1 MFLLVILGHLSII
14 LSLIISYIKPEIN
27 MYVPMNIVF
36 ITIILILVINLNKMI
51 NQCVSELKF
60 FNNEETNF
68 IRSIAKQAFL
78 QKRIDTLGSIYSL
91 FTLTVTFIPFII
103 IGFMAGLYVATTLY
117 MLIRIFRMFIIYR
130 HRNILISLL
139 QYSNYFNA

>member
-27 MYVPMNIVF
+27 MYVPMNIAF
-36 ITIILILVINLNKMI
+36 ITTIVILVISLNRMI
-51 NQCVSELKF
+51 NWYIKELKF
-60 FNNEETNF
+60 FNKEETDF
-68 IRSIAKQAFL
+68 VKSIAKQALL
-78 QKRIDTLGSIYSL
+78 QKRIDTLGNMYSL

-103 IGFMAGLYVATTLY
+103 IGLMYGLNVATTLY

-130 HRNILISLL
+130 HRNNLILLL
-139 QYSNYFNA
+139 QYPYYFNA

>member
-27 MYVPMNIVF
+27 MYVPMNIAF

-60 FNNEETNF
+60 FNNEESNF
-68 IRSIAKQAFL
+68 VRSIAKQAFL
-78 QKRIDTLGSIYSL
+78 QKRIDTLGSMYSL

-103 IGFMAGLYVATTLY
+103 IGFMDGLYVATTLY

-139 QYSNYFNA
+139 QHSNYFNA

>member
-14 LSLIISYIKPEIN
+14 LSLIISHIKPEIN
-27 MYVPMNIVF
+27 MYVPMNIAF
-36 ITIILILVINLNKMI
+36 ITIILILVINLNKII

-60 FNNEETNF
+60 FNNEESNF
-68 IRSIAKQAFL
+68 VRSIAKQAFL
-78 QKRIDTLGSIYSL
+78 QKRIDTLGSMYSL
-91 FTLTVTFIPFII
+91 FTLIVTFIPFII
-103 IGFMAGLYVATTLY
+103 IGFMNELYVATTLY

-139 QYSNYFNA
+139 QHSNYFNA

>member
-1 MFLLVILGHLSII
+1 MFLLVILGHLSLI

-27 MYVPMNIVF
+27 MYVPMNIAF
-36 ITIILILVINLNKMI
+36 ITIIVILVTNLNKMI
-51 NQCVSELKF
+51 NQCIKELKF
-60 FNNEETNF
+60 FNKEETDF
-68 IRSIAKQAFL
+68 VKSIAKQALL
-78 QKRIDTLGSIYSL
+78 QKRIDTLGNMYSL

-103 IGFMAGLYVATTLY
+103 IGLMYGLYIATTLY

-130 HRNILISLL
+130 HRNNLISLL

>member
-1 MFLLVILGHLSII
+1 MILLYILGHLSII

-27 MYVPMNIVF
+27 MYVPMNIAF
-36 ITIILILVINLNKMI
+36 ITIIVILVTDLNRVK
-51 NQCVSELKF
+51 NQCIEELKF
-60 FNNEETNF
+60 FNKEETDF
-68 IRSIAKQAFL
+68 VKSIAKQALL
-78 QKRIDTLGSIYSL
+78 QKRIDTLDNMYSL

-103 IGFMAGLYVATTLY
+103 IGLMYGLYVATTLY

-130 HRNILISLL
+130 HRNNLISLL

>member
-27 MYVPMNIVF
+27 MYVPMNIIF
-36 ITIILILVINLNKMI
+36 ITVIVILVIDLNRI
-51 NQCVSELKF
+51 VNQCVKDLKF
-60 FNNEETNF
+60 FNKEETDF
-68 IRSIAKQAFL
+68 VKSIAKQAFL
-78 QKRIDTLGSIYSL
+78 HKRIDTLGSMCSL

-103 IGFMAGLYVATTLY
+103 IGLMYGLYIATTLY

-130 HRNILISLL
+130 HRNQLISITTASCL
-139 QYSNYFNA
+139 F

>member
-27 MYVPMNIVF
+27 MYVPMNIAF
-36 ITIILILVINLNKMI
+36 ITIIVILVTNLNRMI
-51 NQCVSELKF
+51 NQCIKELKF
-60 FNNEETNF
+60 FNKKETDF
-68 IRSIAKQAFL
+68 VKSIAKQAFL
-78 QKRIDTLGSIYSL
+78 QKRIDTLGSMCSL
-91 FTLTVTFIPFII
+91 FTLTITFIPFII
-103 IGFMAGLYVATTLY
+103 IGLMYGLYIATTLY

-130 HRNILISLL
+130 HRNNLISLL

>member
-1 MFLLVILGHLSII
+1 MFLLVILGHLSLI

-27 MYVPMNIVF
+27 MYVPMNIAF
-36 ITIILILVINLNKMI
+36 ITIIVILVTNLNRMI
-51 NQCVSELKF
+51 NQCIKELKF
-60 FNNEETNF
+60 FNKEETDF
-68 IRSIAKQAFL
+68 IKSTIKQTFL
-78 QKRIDTLGSIYSL
+78 QKRIDTLGNMYSL

-103 IGFMAGLYVATTLY
+103 IGLMYGLYIATTLY

-130 HRNILISLL
+130 HRHLLISLS

>member
-1 MFLLVILGHLSII
+1 MFLLVILGHLSLI

-27 MYVPMNIVF
+27 MYVPMNIIF
-36 ITIILILVINLNKMI
+36 ITVIVILVTNLNRMI
-51 NQCVSELKF
+51 NQCIKELKF
-60 FNNEETNF
+60 FNKEETDF
-68 IRSIAKQAFL
+68 IKSTIKQTFL
-78 QKRIDTLGSIYSL
+78 QKRIDTLGNMYSL

-103 IGFMAGLYVATTLY
+103 VGFMDGLYIATTLY

-130 HRNILISLL
+130 HRNNLISLL

>member
-27 MYVPMNIVF
+27 MYVTMNIAF
-36 ITIILILVINLNKMI
+36 ITISIILVISLNRLLG
-51 NQCVSELKF
+51 QCIKDWEF
-60 FNNEETNF
+60 FNRKETDF
-68 IRSIAKQAFL
+68 VKSIAKQAFL
-78 QKRIDTLGSIYSL
+78 QKRIDTLGNMYSL
-91 FTLTVTFIPFII
+91 FTLTITFIPFII
-103 IGFMAGLYVATTLY
+103 IGFMNELYIATALY

-130 HRNILISLL
+130 QRNILISLL

>member
-27 MYVPMNIVF
+27 MYVPMNIAF
-36 ITIILILVINLNKMI
+36 ITIIVILVTNINRI
-51 NQCVSELKF
+51 VNQYIKELKF
-60 FNNEETNF
+60 FNKKETDFVKSN
-68 IRSIAKQAFL
+68 AKQAFL
-78 QKRIDTLGSIYSL
+78 QKRIDALDNVYSL
-91 FTLTVTFIPFII
+91 FALTLTFIPFII
-103 IGFMAGLYVATTLY
+103 IGLMYGLYIATTLY

>member
-27 MYVPMNIVF
+27 MYVPMNIAF
-36 ITIILILVINLNKMI
+36 ITIIVILVTNLNRMM
-51 NQCVSELKF
+51 NQCIKELKF
-60 FNNEETNF
+60 FNKEETDF
-68 IRSIAKQAFL
+68 VKSIAKQAFL
-78 QKRIDTLGSIYSL
+78 QKRIDTLGSMCSL
-91 FTLTVTFIPFII
+91 FTLTITFIPFII
-103 IGFMAGLYVATTLY
+103 IGLMYGLYIATTLY

-130 HRNILISLL
+130 HRNNLTSLL

>member
-1 MFLLVILGHLSII
+1 MFLLVILDHLSII

-27 MYVPMNIVF
+27 MYVPMNIAF
-36 ITIILILVINLNKMI
+36 ITIIVILVTNINRMI
-51 NQCVSELKF
+51 NQCIKELKF
-60 FNNEETNF
+60 FNKEETDF
-68 IRSIAKQAFL
+68 IKSTVKQTIL
-78 QKRIDTLGSIYSL
+78 QKSINTLGNMYSL

-103 IGFMAGLYVATTLY
+103 IGLMYGLNVATTLY

-130 HRNILISLL
+130 HRNNLISLL

>member
-27 MYVPMNIVF
+27 MYVPMNIAF
-36 ITIILILVINLNKMI
+36 ITIIVILVTNLNRMK
-51 NQCVSELKF
+51 NQYIKELKF
-60 FNNEETNF
+60 FNKEETDF
-68 IRSIAKQAFL
+68 VKSIAKQAFL
-78 QKRIDTLGSIYSL
+78 QKRIDTLGNMYSL

-103 IGFMAGLYVATTLY
+103 IGLMYGLYIATTLY

-130 HRNILISLL
+130 HRNNLISLL
-139 QYSNYFNA
+139 QYSKYFNA

>member
-27 MYVPMNIVF
+27 MYVPMNIAF
-36 ITIILILVINLNKMI
+36 ITIIVILVTNLNRMI
-51 NQCVSELKF
+51 NQCIKELKF
-60 FNNEETNF
+60 FNKEETDF
-68 IRSIAKQAFL
+68 IKSIAKQAFL
-78 QKRIDTLGSIYSL
+78 QKRIDTLGNMYSL

-103 IGFMAGLYVATTLY
+103 IGLMYGLYIATTLY

-130 HRNILISLL
+130 HRNNLISLL

>member
-1 MFLLVILGHLSII
+1 MFLLVILGHLSLI

-27 MYVPMNIVF
+27 MYVPMNIAF
-36 ITIILILVINLNKMI
+36 ITVIVILVIDLNRMI
-51 NQCVSELKF
+51 NQCIKELKF
-60 FNNEETNF
+60 FNKEETDF
-68 IRSIAKQAFL
+68 IKSTIKQTFL
-78 QKRIDTLGSIYSL
+78 QKRIDTLGNMYSL

-103 IGFMAGLYVATTLY
+103 IGLMYGLYIATTLY

-130 HRNILISLL
+130 HRNNLISLL

>member
-27 MYVPMNIVF
+27 MYVPMNIAF
-36 ITIILILVINLNKMI
+36 ITIIVILVTHLHRVK
-51 NQCVSELKF
+51 NQFIKELKF
-60 FNNEETNF
+60 FNKEETDF
-68 IRSIAKQAFL
+68 IKSTVKQTFL
-78 QKRIDTLGSIYSL
+78 QKRIDTLGNVYSL

-103 IGFMAGLYVATTLY
+103 IGLMYGLYIATTLY

-130 HRNILISLL
+130 HRNNLISLL

>member
-1 MFLLVILGHLSII
+1 MFLLFILGHLSII

-27 MYVPMNIVF
+27 MYVPMNIAF
-36 ITIILILVINLNKMI
+36 ITIIVILVTNLNRMI
-51 NQCVSELKF
+51 NHCIKELKF
-60 FNNEETNF
+60 FNKEETDF
-68 IRSIAKQAFL
+68 IKSAVKQAFL
-78 QKRIDTLGSIYSL
+78 QKRIDTLGNMYSL

-103 IGFMAGLYVATTLY
+103 IGLMYGLYIATTLY

-130 HRNILISLL
+130 HRNNLISLL

>member
-1 MFLLVILGHLSII
+1 MFLLVILGHLSLI

-27 MYVPMNIVF
+27 MYVPMNIAF
-36 ITIILILVINLNKMI
+36 ITIIVILVTNLNRMI
-51 NQCVSELKF
+51 NQCIKELKF
-60 FNNEETNF
+60 FNKEETDF
-68 IRSIAKQAFL
+68 IKSTIKQTFL
-78 QKRIDTLGSIYSL
+78 QKRIDTLGNMYSL

-103 IGFMAGLYVATTLY
+103 IGFMDGLYVATTLY

-130 HRNILISLL
+130 HRNNLISLL

>member
-1 MFLLVILGHLSII
+1 MFLLVILSHLSII

-27 MYVPMNIVF
+27 MYVPMNIIF
-36 ITIILILVINLNKMI
+36 ITVIVILVIDLNRI
-51 NQCVSELKF
+51 VSHCVKAQKF
-60 FNNEETNF
+60 FNKEETDL
-68 IRSIAKQAFL
+68 IKLIAKQALL
-78 QKRIDTLGSIYSL
+78 QKRIDVLGDMYSL

-103 IGFMAGLYVATTLY
+103 IGFMDGLYVATTLY

-139 QYSNYFNA
+139 QHSNYFNA

>member
-27 MYVPMNIVF
+27 MYVPMNIAF
-36 ITIILILVINLNKMI
+36 ITIIVILVTNINRML
-51 NQCVSELKF
+51 NQCIKELKF
-60 FNNEETNF
+60 FNEETTDF
-68 IRSIAKQAFL
+68 IKSTIKQTFL
-78 QKRIDTLGSIYSL
+78 QKRIDTLGNIYSL
-91 FTLTVTFIPFII
+91 FTLTITFIPFII
-103 IGFMAGLYVATTLY
+103 IGLMYGLYIATTLY

-130 HRNILISLL
+130 HRNNLISLL

>member
-1 MFLLVILGHLSII
+1 MFLLVILGHLSLI

-27 MYVPMNIVF
+27 MYVPMNIAF
-36 ITIILILVINLNKMI
+36 ITIIVILVTNLNRMI
-51 NQCVSELKF
+51 NQCIKELKF
-60 FNNEETNF
+60 FNKEETDF
-68 IRSIAKQAFL
+68 IKSTIKQTFL
-78 QKRIDTLGSIYSL
+78 QKRIDTLGNMYSL

-103 IGFMAGLYVATTLY
+103 IGLMCGLYIATTLY

-130 HRNILISLL
+130 HRNNLISLL

>member
-27 MYVPMNIVF
+27 MYVPMNIAF
-36 ITIILILVINLNKMI
+36 ITIIVILVTNLNRMK
-51 NQCVSELKF
+51 NQYIKELKF
-60 FNNEETNF
+60 FNKEETDF
-68 IRSIAKQAFL
+68 VKSIAKQAFL
-78 QKRIDTLGSIYSL
+78 QKRIDTLDNMYSL

-103 IGFMAGLYVATTLY
+103 IGLMYGLYIATTLY

-130 HRNILISLL
+130 HRNNLISLL

>member
-27 MYVPMNIVF
+27 MYVPMNIAF
-36 ITIILILVINLNKMI
+36 ITIIVILVTNLNMMT
-51 NQCVSELKF
+51 NQHIEELKL
-60 FNNEETNF
+60 FNKEETDF
-68 IRSIAKQAFL
+68 IKSTVKQTCL
-78 QKRIDTLGSIYSL
+78 QKRIDTLGNVYSL

-103 IGFMAGLYVATTLY
+103 IGLMYGLYIATTLY

-130 HRNILISLL
+130 HRNNLISLL

>member
-1 MFLLVILGHLSII
+1 MFLLFILGHLSII

-27 MYVPMNIVF
+27 MYVPMNIAF
-36 ITIILILVINLNKMI
+36 ITIIVILVTNLNRMI
-51 NQCVSELKF
+51 NQCIKELKF
-60 FNNEETNF
+60 FNKEETDF
-68 IRSIAKQAFL
+68 IKSTIKQTFL
-78 QKRIDTLGSIYSL
+78 QKRIDTLGNMYSL

-103 IGFMAGLYVATTLY
+103 IGLMYGLYIATTLY

-130 HRNILISLL
+130 HRNNLISLL

>member
-27 MYVPMNIVF
+27 MYVPMNIAF
-36 ITIILILVINLNKMI
+36 ITIIVILVTNLNRMKNHYI
-51 NQCVSELKF
+51 KELKF
-60 FNNEETNF
+60 FNKEETDF
-68 IRSIAKQAFL
+68 VKSIAKQAFL
-78 QKRIDTLGSIYSL
+78 QKRIDTLDNMYSL

-103 IGFMAGLYVATTLY
+103 IGLMYGLYIATTLY

-130 HRNILISLL
+130 HRNNLISLL

>member
-27 MYVPMNIVF
+27 MYVPMNIAF
-36 ITIILILVINLNKMI
+36 ITIIVILVTDLNRVINRCIK
-51 NQCVSELKF
+51 ELKS
-60 FNNEETNF
+60 FNKEETDF
-68 IRSIAKQAFL
+68 IKSTAKQALL
-78 QKRIDTLGSIYSL
+78 QKRVDALGNVYSL
-91 FTLTVTFIPFII
+91 FALTVTFIPFII
-103 IGFMAGLYVATTLY
+103 IGLMYGLYIATTLY

-130 HRNILISLL
+130 HRNNLISLL

>member
-27 MYVPMNIVF
+27 MYVPMNIAF
-36 ITIILILVINLNKMI
+36 ITIIIILVTNLNRMK
-51 NQCVSELKF
+51 NQYIKELKF
-60 FNNEETNF
+60 FNKEETDF
-68 IRSIAKQAFL
+68 VKSIAKQAFL
-78 QKRIDTLGSIYSL
+78 QKRIDTLGNMYSL

-103 IGFMAGLYVATTLY
+103 IGLMYGLYIATTLY

-130 HRNILISLL
+130 HRNNLISLL

>member
-14 LSLIISYIKPEIN
+14 MSLIINYIKPEIN
-27 MYVPMNIVF
+27 MYVPMNIIF
-36 ITIILILVINLNKMI
+36 ITVIVILVIDLNRI
-51 NQCVSELKF
+51 VNQCVKDLKF
-60 FNNEETNF
+60 FNKEETDF
-68 IRSIAKQAFL
+68 VKSIAKQAFL
-78 QKRIDTLGSIYSL
+78 QKRIDTLGNMYSL

-103 IGFMAGLYVATTLY
+103 IGLMYGLYVATALY

-130 HRNILISLL
+130 HRNNLISLS